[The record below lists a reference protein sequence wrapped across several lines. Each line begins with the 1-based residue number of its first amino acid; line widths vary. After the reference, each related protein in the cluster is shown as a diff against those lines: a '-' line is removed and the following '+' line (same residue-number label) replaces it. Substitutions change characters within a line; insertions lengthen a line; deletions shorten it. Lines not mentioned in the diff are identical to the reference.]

1 VKVGE
6 MRIDDQSYMVG
17 VRRSSLPAMAIL
29 LVTMLFNWT
38 SHPLLAGEKSSAR
51 KIDFSREVR
60 PILSDNC
67 FACHGPD
74 AAHVE
79 ADLRLD
85 LRESAVRSDGVI
97 ILGKPSKSEL
107 VRRINSPDAN
117 ERMPPEESH
126 KTLSVAEKAI
136 LARWIAEGAEY
147 DEHWAFIAP
156 QSPEV
161 PEIVD
166 AKVVIRNPIDAFIAA
181 RLKQEGLA
189 MSPEADRATLIRRLS
204 LDLTGLPPTIAEL
217 EAFLR
222 DESEQAYQRV
232 VDRLLTSPAYAE
244 RMTLNWLDVARYA
257 DTHGYNN
264 DGEST
269 QWPWRDWVINAFN
282 TNMPYD
288 QFIVEQ
294 LAGDLLEGATAQQRL
309 ATAFCRN
316 HVITSEGGIIPEEYR
331 VEYVADRVHT
341 TATVFLGLSMQCA
354 RCHDHKF
361 DPITQRDYYSLFAFF
376 NNVPESTLAYGGKVV
391 AAAPAMR
398 IPSPLLNPQLQRIDQ
413 QIAALRLELEL
424 RDDGIDQ
431 PLVEWVKKMESVE
444 HSANFPE
451 GLLAHIAL
459 DEGQGELAH
468 DSVDAQRVGK
478 IIGDVKWAAGKVNT
492 SLDFNGKTHVDF
504 GQLIELD
511 THKPFSIS
519 AWIFPTSNSPS
530 TVVSKMDD
538 ASAYRGFDLIIEQ
551 GRPAIHLIHHWPDN
565 FIKKITKKPLS
576 LNSWHHVLVSYDG
589 SSLAAGVLIY
599 VDGQAMGM
607 DVVGDKLGG
616 TITTQKPVHLGR
628 RSDSVPFQGKID
640 EVQFYSKCL
649 DIDHVQELF
658 NAQLPFGVK
667 EIIATEDGLRTPVQQ
682 AKLRTHY
689 LHYIDLPYRKLLNE
703 LSDLNQQ
710 RVEIEKTTV
719 PPTMV
724 MSEMATPRQ
733 ATVLK
738 RGEYDQPGE
747 AVSPNVP
754 HSLPPLTDGVPTNRL
769 GLAQWLIEANNPLTA
784 RVAVNRWWQLYFGTG
799 IVETVEDFG
808 SQGTWP
814 THPELLDWLAIELI
828 ASNWNVKAMQKRI
841 VMSATYRQSSHVTT
855 ALLQRDPKNQLLA
868 RGPRFRLPAE
878 AIRDN
883 ALSVSGLLGQRLGGP
898 SVKPYQPAGLWRDVS
913 VSQSVIYKQD
923 RGEDLYRR
931 SMYTF
936 WKRTCPPP
944 SLSTFDAPDRE
955 TCQIRRSQTNTPLQ
969 ALVLMNDPTYVEA
982 ARMLAERVML
992 EGGESGES
1000 KVNHVYRLVLARRC
1014 RPAEQR
1020 AMLSLLEEARTR
1032 FRAETEKAS
1041 ALLNIGDS
1049 ARNAKL
1055 DPIELAAWTTV
1066 TSVLL
1071 CLDETIS
1078 KE

>member
-1 VKVGE
+1 
-6 MRIDDQSYMVG
+6 MRIGGRRYMVS
-17 VRRSSLPAMAIL
+17 VRRTSLPAMAIL
-29 LVTMLFNWT
+29 LITTLFNWT
-38 SHPLLAGEKSSAR
+38 ALPLQAVEKSSAG
-51 KIDFSREVR
+51 KIDFRRDVR

-67 FACHGPD
+67 FSCHGPD
-74 AAHVE
+74 AAYVE

-97 ILGKPSKSEL
+97 ILGKPAKSEL
-107 VRRINSPDAN
+107 VRRINSTDAD

-126 KTLSVAEKAI
+126 KMLSAAEKAI

-147 DEHWAFIAP
+147 DEHWSFIAP

-161 PEIVD
+161 PVIVD
-166 AKVVIRNPIDAFIAA
+166 AKVVIRDPIDAFIAA

-189 MSPEADRATLIRRLS
+189 MSPEADRATLIRRVS
-204 LDLTGLPPTIAEL
+204 LDLTGLPPTLAEL
-217 EAFLR
+217 DAFLI

-232 VDRLLTSPAYAE
+232 VDRLLSSPAYAE
-244 RMTLNWLDVARYA
+244 RMTLNWLDLARYA

-264 DGEST
+264 DGENT

-294 LAGDLLEGATAQQRL
+294 LAGDLLEGATPQQRL

-341 TATVFLGLSMQCA
+341 TATVFMGLSMQCA

-376 NNVPESTLAYGGKVV
+376 NNVPESTLAYGGKVL
-391 AAAPAMR
+391 AAAPALR

-413 QIAALRLELEL
+413 QVVALKRRLEARNAET
-424 RDDGIDQ
+424 DK
-431 PLVEWVKKMESVE
+431 PLIEWVKEMVSLEQSNE
-444 HSANFPE
+444 FPE

-459 DEGQGELAH
+459 DEGQGELTH
-468 DSVDAQRVGK
+468 DSVDVHRVGK
-478 IIGDVKWAAGKVNT
+478 IIGGVKWAEGKLNT
-492 SLDFNGKTHVDF
+492 SLDFNGKTYVDF
-504 GQLIELD
+504 GQLVELD
-511 THKPFSIS
+511 SDEPFSIS
-519 AWIFPTSNSPS
+519 AWIYPTSNSPI

-538 ASAYRGFDLIIEQ
+538 AAAHRGFDLIIEQ
-551 GRPAIHLIHHWPDN
+551 GRPAIHLIHHWPN
-565 FIKKITKKPLS
+565 NSIKKITKKPLL
-576 LNSWHHVLVSYDG
+576 LNAWHHVLVSYDG

-607 DVVGDKLGG
+607 DVIADKLRG
-616 TITTQKPVHLGR
+616 TIATQKPVHLGR
-628 RSDSVPFQGKID
+628 RSNSVPFEGMID

-649 DIDHVQELF
+649 DIDHVQQLF
-658 NAQLPFGVK
+658 NAQIPVGVA
-667 EIIATEDGLRTPVQQ
+667 EIIAIERGQRTPVQQ

-689 LHYIDLPYRKLLNE
+689 LHYIDLPYRKLLGE
-703 LSDLNQQ
+703 LGDLNQR
-710 RVEIEKTTV
+710 RVEVEMTTA

-747 AVSPNVP
+747 TVSPNVP
-754 HSLPPLTDGVPTNRL
+754 HSLPPLPDDVPTNRL
-769 GLAQWLIEANNPLTA
+769 GLAQWLIEPNNPLTA

-814 THPELLDWLAIELI
+814 THPELLDWLAIEFV
-828 ASNWNVKAMQKRI
+828 ASDWNVKAMQKRI

-855 ALLQRDPKNQLLA
+855 ALLHRDPKNQLLA

-883 ALSVSGLLGQRLGGP
+883 ALFVSGLLGQRLGGP
-898 SVKPYQPAGLWRDVS
+898 SVRPYQPAGLWRDVS
-913 VSQSVIYKQD
+913 VSQSVTYKQD

-955 TCQIRRSQTNTPLQ
+955 TCQIRRSRTNTPLQ

-1000 KVNHVYRLVLARRC
+1000 KVNHAYRLVLARRS

-1020 AMLSLLEEARTR
+1020 AMLSLLEDARTR

-1041 ALLNIGDS
+1041 ALITIGDS

-1055 DPIELAAWTTV
+1055 DPVELAAWTTV

>member
-1 VKVGE
+1 
-6 MRIDDQSYMVG
+6 MRIDGQIYVVSISHAG
-17 VRRSSLPAMAIL
+17 WPATAIL
-29 LVTMLFNWT
+29 LVTAMFCWT
-38 SHPLLAGEKSSAR
+38 APTLQAIEKSAEG
-51 KIDFSREVR
+51 KIDFNRDVR

-74 AAHVE
+74 AAHLE
-79 ADLRLD
+79 AGLRLD
-85 LRESAVRSDGVI
+85 LRESAVRPDGVI
-97 ILGKPSKSEL
+97 VIGKPAKSEL
-107 VRRINSPDAN
+107 VRRINSDDADA
-117 ERMPPEESH
+117 RMPPEESH
-126 KTLSVAEKAI
+126 KTLSADEKAL

-147 DEHWAFIAP
+147 QDHWAFIAP

-161 PEIVD
+161 PLIMD
-166 AKVVIRNPIDAFIAA
+166 AKIVIRDPIDAFIAA
-181 RLKQEGLA
+181 RLQQEGLA
-189 MSPEADRATLIRRLS
+189 MSPQADRTTLIRRLS
-204 LDLTGLPPTIAEL
+204 LDLTGLPPSIAQL
-217 EAFLR
+217 DAYLN
-222 DESEQAYQRV
+222 DESEQAYERV
-232 VDRLLTSPAYAE
+232 VDRLLSSPAYAE
-244 RMTLNWLDVARYA
+244 RMTVKWLDLARYA

-269 QWPWRDWVINAFN
+269 QWPWRDWVIHAFN

-288 QFIVEQ
+288 QFIVDQ
-294 LAGDLLEGATAQQRL
+294 LAGDLLEDATPQQRL

-316 HVITSEGGIIPEEYR
+316 HVISSEGGIIPEEYR

-376 NNVPESTLAYGGKVV
+376 NNVPETTLAYGGKIV

-413 QIAALRLELEL
+413 QVAAFRRRLDS
-424 RDDGIDQ
+424 RDDEID
-431 PLVEWVKKMESVE
+431 LLLAKWAKEMESVE
-444 HSANFPE
+444 QSAKSPE

-478 IIGDVKWAAGKVNT
+478 IIGDVKWAEGKLNT

-504 GQLIELD
+504 GQVVELD
-511 THKPFSIS
+511 SDKPFSIS
-519 AWIFPTSNSPS
+519 AWIFPTSNSPI

-538 ASAYRGFDLIIEQ
+538 GAAHRGFDLIIEQ
-551 GRPAIHLIHHWPDN
+551 GRPAMHLIHHWPDN
-565 FIKKITKKPLS
+565 AIKKITKKSLS
-576 LNSWHHVLVSYDG
+576 LNAWHHVLVSYDG
-589 SSLAAGVLIY
+589 SSTAAGVSVYI
-599 VDGQAMGM
+599 DGQSMAM
-607 DVVGDKLGG
+607 DIVKDKLRG
-616 TITTQKPVHLGR
+616 TIATQKPVHLGR
-628 RSDSVPFQGKID
+628 RSDSVPFRGKID

-649 DIDHVQELF
+649 HSEQVQQLF
-658 NAQLPFGVK
+658 NAQPPISVS
-667 EIIATEDGLRTPVQQ
+667 EIIATASAQRTPLQQ
-682 AKLRTHY
+682 AQLRTHY
-689 LHYIDLPYRKLLNE
+689 LHYIDLPYRKLLGE
-703 LSDLNQQ
+703 LDNLNQQ
-710 RVEIEKTTV
+710 RVEVEKTTA

-738 RGEYDQPGE
+738 RGNYDQPGE
-747 AVSPNVP
+747 SVSPNVP
-754 HSLPPLTDGVPTNRL
+754 HSLPPLPDGVPTNRL
-769 GLAQWLIEANNPLTA
+769 GLAQWLIQPDNPLTA
-784 RVAVNRWWQLYFGTG
+784 RVAVNRWWQLYFGMG

-828 ASNWNVKAMQKRI
+828 ASKWDVKAMQKRI

-855 ALLQRDPKNQLLA
+855 ALLQRDPLNQLLA

-883 ALSVSGLLGQRLGGP
+883 ALSVSGLLVQQLGGP

-923 RGEDLYRR
+923 RGQNLYRR

-955 TCQIRRSQTNTPLQ
+955 TCQIRRTRTNTPLQ

-982 ARMLAERVML
+982 ARMLAERVMF
-992 EGGESGES
+992 EGGESVES
-1000 KVNHVYRLVLARRC
+1000 KVNHAYRLVLARRC

-1032 FRAETEKAS
+1032 FHAETEKAI
-1041 ALLNIGDS
+1041 ALLTIGDS
-1049 ARNAKL
+1049 ARNTKL
-1055 DPIELAAWTTV
+1055 DSIELAAWTTV

>member
-1 VKVGE
+1 
-6 MRIDDQSYMVG
+6 
-17 VRRSSLPAMAIL
+17 MAIF
-29 LVTMLFNWT
+29 LVTTMFYWTAPPLQAFEKASEGKINFN
-38 SHPLLAGEKSSAR
+38 R
-51 KIDFSREVR
+51 DVR
-60 PILSDNC
+60 PILADNC

-85 LRESAVRSDGVI
+85 LQESAVRPDGVI
-97 ILGKPSKSEL
+97 VLGKPSKSEL
-107 VRRINSPDAN
+107 VRRINSHDADA
-117 ERMPPEESH
+117 RMPPEKSH
-126 KTLSVAEKAI
+126 KTLTADEKSL

-147 DEHWAFIAP
+147 QDHWAFIAP
-156 QSPEV
+156 QLPEV
-161 PEIVD
+161 PLIVD
-166 AKVVIRNPIDAFIAA
+166 AEIVIRDPIDAFIAA

-217 EAFLR
+217 DAYLN
-222 DESEQAYQRV
+222 DESEQAYERV
-232 VDRLLTSPAYAE
+232 ADRLLSSPAYAE
-244 RMTLNWLDVARYA
+244 RMTVKWLDLARYA

-269 QWPWRDWVINAFN
+269 QWPWRDWVIHAFN

-288 QFIVEQ
+288 QFIVDQ
-294 LAGDLLEGATAQQRL
+294 LAGDLLEDATPQQRL

-316 HVITSEGGIIPEEYR
+316 HVISSEGGIIPEEYR

-361 DPITQRDYYSLFAFF
+361 DPITQREYYSLFAFF
-376 NNVPESTLAYGGKVV
+376 NNVPETTLAYGGKIV

-413 QIAALRLELEL
+413 QVAVFKRRLES
-424 RDDGIDQ
+424 RDDEID
-431 PLVEWVKKMESVE
+431 LVLAKWAKEMESVE
-444 HSANFPE
+444 QAVKFPE

-468 DSVDAQRVGK
+468 DSVDARRVGK
-478 IIGDVKWAAGKVNT
+478 IIGDVKWAEGKLNK

-504 GQLIELD
+504 GQLVELD
-511 THKPFSIS
+511 ADNPFSIS
-519 AWIFPTSNSPS
+519 AWIFPTSNSPI

-538 ASAYRGFDLIIEQ
+538 GAAHRGFDLIIEQ
-551 GRPAIHLIHHWPDN
+551 GRPAIHMIHHWPDN
-565 FIKKITKKPLS
+565 SIKKITRKPLS
-576 LNSWHHVLVSYDG
+576 LNAWHHVLVSYNG
-589 SSLAAGVLIY
+589 SSTAAGVSIY
-599 VDGQAMGM
+599 IDGQAMAM
-607 DVVGDKLGG
+607 DTVADKLRG

-640 EVQFYSKCL
+640 EVQFYSRCL
-649 DIDHVQELF
+649 DSEQVQQLF
-658 NAQLPFGVK
+658 NAQLPVSVA
-667 EIIATEDGLRTPVQQ
+667 EIIATATSQRTPVQQ
-682 AKLRTHY
+682 AQLRTHY
-689 LHYIDLPYRKLLNE
+689 LHYIDLPYRKLLGE
-703 LSDLNQQ
+703 LGNLNQQ
-710 RVEIEKTTV
+710 RVEAEKTTA

-738 RGEYDQPGE
+738 RGDYDQPGE
-747 AVSPNVP
+747 SVSPNVP
-754 HSLPPLTDGVPTNRL
+754 HSLPPLPDGAPTNRL
-769 GLAQWLIEANNPLTA
+769 GLAQWLIQPDNPLTA

-855 ALLQRDPKNQLLA
+855 ALLQRDPMNQLLA

-883 ALSVSGLLGQRLGGP
+883 ALSVSGLLVQQLGGP

-923 RGEDLYRR
+923 LGQNLYRR

-955 TCQIRRSQTNTPLQ
+955 TCQIRRMRTNTPLQ

-992 EGGESGES
+992 EGGESVES
-1000 KVNHVYRLVLARRC
+1000 KVNHAYRLVLARRC

-1020 AMLSLLEEARTR
+1020 AMLSLLEEARAR
-1032 FRAETEKAS
+1032 FQAETEKAI
-1041 ALLNIGDS
+1041 ALLTTGDS
-1049 ARNAKL
+1049 TRNTKL
-1055 DPIELAAWTTV
+1055 DSIELAAWTTV